1 MKVIKWALASTGYLA
16 AYSLLTFLTMM
27 IINSIASDDNILQ
40 LAEFFGYYGTEEIL
54 DLYLSVSFIIST
66 VISLSVIYIVINGC
80 IDKNH
85 SPSDTRAK
93 NSLLRIIMM
102 PTSSMLIPEAT
113 TKPHNMKKGHSAP

>member
-40 LAEFFGYYGTEEIL
+40 LAKFFGYYGIEEIL

-66 VISLSVIYIVINGC
+66 IISLSVIYSCYKWVY
-80 IDKNH
+80 
-85 SPSDTRAK
+85 R
-93 NSLLRIIMM
+93 
-102 PTSSMLIPEAT
+102 
-113 TKPHNMKKGHSAP
+113 